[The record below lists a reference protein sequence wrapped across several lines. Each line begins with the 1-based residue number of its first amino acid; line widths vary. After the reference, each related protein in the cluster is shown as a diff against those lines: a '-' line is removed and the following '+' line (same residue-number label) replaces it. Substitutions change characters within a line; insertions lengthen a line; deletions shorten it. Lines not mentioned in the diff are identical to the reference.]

1 MFEPLAI
8 GRCTLKADVSDD
20 SSTRKISG
28 TMGVNVARGSRVKNV
43 TAPTAITT
51 RMYQRARGGRSRS
64 KSSQVYFS
72 PMRIARRKRGRPP
85 KFGRPGQVV
94 ALTLPEEVVAG
105 LRRIDRDVAWAVVRL
120 YEKEARRT
128 PAAPPE
134 PAVAELV
141 RITERRSLII
151 VNRAEVSKLPG
162 VTIVP
167 VSATRAFLALAPG
180 LGMSDLELA
189 VSERLDDGIDER
201 ERKALTRLRAQ
212 VRRWRRDRG
221 LRFHTRAIIEV
232 E

>member
-1 MFEPLAI
+1 
-8 GRCTLKADVSDD
+8 
-20 SSTRKISG
+20 
-28 TMGVNVARGSRVKNV
+28 
-43 TAPTAITT
+43 
-51 RMYQRARGGRSRS
+51 
-64 KSSQVYFS
+64 
-72 PMRIARRKRGRPP
+72 MRIVRRKRGRPP

-105 LRRIDRDVAWAVVRL
+105 LRRIDPDVAWAVVRL

-134 PAVAELV
+134 RAVAELV

-189 VSERLDDGIDER
+189 VSDRLDDGIDER

-232 E
+232 EDVSLRRRRV

>member
-1 MFEPLAI
+1 
-8 GRCTLKADVSDD
+8 
-20 SSTRKISG
+20 
-28 TMGVNVARGSRVKNV
+28 
-43 TAPTAITT
+43 
-51 RMYQRARGGRSRS
+51 
-64 KSSQVYFS
+64 
-72 PMRIARRKRGRPP
+72 MRIARRKRGRPP

-232 E
+232 EDVSIRGRRV

>member
-1 MFEPLAI
+1 
-8 GRCTLKADVSDD
+8 
-20 SSTRKISG
+20 
-28 TMGVNVARGSRVKNV
+28 
-43 TAPTAITT
+43 
-51 RMYQRARGGRSRS
+51 
-64 KSSQVYFS
+64 
-72 PMRIARRKRGRPP
+72 MRIARRKRGRPP

-232 E
+232 EDVSISRRRV